1 MSSPN
6 GFYRRADD
14 LRLRPVPEM
23 GFCLVFAP
31 SVPQLY
37 TLNTTAWLVLE
48 LCDGADQDSIV
59 RGYYHEIEPL
69 LTLVQ
74 AGEQVTAAL
83 DDLIATKLV
92 MVEAGR
98 AS

>member
-1 MSSPN
+1 
-6 GFYRRADD
+6 
-14 LRLRPVPEM
+14 M

-31 SVPQLY
+31 SGPQLY

-48 LCDGADQDSIV
+48 LCDGADQDAIV
-59 RGYYHEIEPL
+59 RGYHREIEPL
-69 LTLVQ
+69 LTLEE
-74 AGEQVTAAL
+74 AGEQVSAAL

-92 MVEAGR
+92 LIEAGR